1 MTIEHS
7 KKDNMQPISCTVI
20 NVTTRTKVNNL
31 HRYTNYNTKTQSKVL
46 ERNTDSNIARSR
58 TGKERK

>member
-1 MTIEHS
+1 MTTEYN

-20 NVTTRTKVNNL
+20 NLNTRTYGNNL

-46 ERNTDSNIARSR
+46 ERNTESSIARSR